1 MMNGFFEKIPA
12 GTRVFGLA
20 MLWLVLIGTL
30 HSQLNGECTRE
41 RVTLRMGY
49 MPVVT
54 NLAAPII
61 DQASRESDLRFEA
74 IKFPSF
80 AEMAEAFRAGHIEVA
95 YIIAPLALALH
106 QQGVPLKIVYIGNR
120 HESTLVVKSDSSI
133 QSMRDLV
140 GKKVAV
146 PIRFSGHLLALK
158 RYFRDA
164 GFGESAVQ
172 LVEIPPPDMPAA
184 LSTGGI
190 DGYFVGEP
198 FASRSIHSGVGRRL
212 MDVESIWPGFICNL
226 MIVREDLIENHP
238 ERVRRLVS
246 AAVRSGM
253 WAQSHQDEV
262 IDLVAGY
269 WGQSP
274 DLVRFTFTT
283 PPHRFRYDLPVPSH
297 KELQTVAQ
305 EMRNTGLI
313 EGDIDVTA
321 TFDGRFASEVL
332 AEDSPPLS
340 DLLAICKQERS

>member
-1 MMNGFFEKIPA
+1 
-12 GTRVFGLA
+12 
-20 MLWLVLIGTL
+20 MLWLVVIGSL
-30 HSQLNGECTRE
+30 HSQLNGERTQE
-41 RVTLRMGY
+41 RATLRMGY
-49 MPVVT
+49 MPVIT
-54 NLAAPII
+54 NLAAPLI
-61 DQASRESDLRFEA
+61 DHASRRSDLQFEA

-120 HESTLVVKSDSSI
+120 HESTLVVKNESSI
-133 QSMRDLV
+133 RNMRDLV

-146 PIRFSGHLLALK
+146 PIRFSGHLLALR

-164 GFGESAVQ
+164 GFGDSAVQ

-198 FASRSIHSGVGRRL
+198 FASRSIQDGVGRRL

-226 MIVREDLIENHP
+226 MVVSEDLIRSHP

-253 WAQSHQDEV
+253 WAESHQDAV
-262 IDLVAGY
+262 IDLVSGY
-269 WGQSP
+269 WGVSP

-283 PPHRFRYDLPVPSH
+283 PPHRFRYDLPVPAYQ
-297 KELQTVAQ
+297 ELQTVAQ
-305 EMRNTGLI
+305 EMRNAGLI
-313 EGDIDVTA
+313 ERDIDVAA
-321 TFDGRFASEVL
+321 TFDDRFASEVL
-332 AEDSPPLS
+332 AEDLPPLS
-340 DLLAICKQERS
+340 DLWAICKQERS

>member
-1 MMNGFFEKIPA
+1 
-12 GTRVFGLA
+12 
-20 MLWLVLIGTL
+20 MLWLLLIGTL
-30 HSQLNGECTRE
+30 HGQLNGERIQE

-49 MPVVT
+49 MPVVA
-54 NLAAPII
+54 NLAAPLV
-61 DQASRESDLRFEA
+61 DRASRQSDLQFEA

-120 HESTLVVKSDSSI
+120 HESTLVVKSESSI

-164 GFGESAVQ
+164 GFGDSAVQ

-198 FASRSIHSGVGRRL
+198 FASKSIQSGVGRRL
-212 MDVESIWPGFICNL
+212 MDVESIWPGFICNV
-226 MIVREDLIENHP
+226 MIVHDDLIRIHP
-238 ERVRRLVS
+238 DRVKRLVS

-253 WAQSHQDEV
+253 WAQSHQNEV
-262 IDLVAGY
+262 VDLVAAC
-269 WGQSP
+269 WGQP
-274 DLVRFTFTT
+274 HELVRFTFTN
-283 PPHRFRYDLPVPSH
+283 PLHRFRFDLPAPSEQ
-297 KELQTVAQ
+297 ELQIVAR
-305 EMRNTGLI
+305 EMRNAGLI
-313 EGDIDVTA
+313 ETEIDV
-321 TFDGRFASEVL
+321 SEVFDDHFAL
-332 AEDSPPLS
+332 EVLGEDSPPVS